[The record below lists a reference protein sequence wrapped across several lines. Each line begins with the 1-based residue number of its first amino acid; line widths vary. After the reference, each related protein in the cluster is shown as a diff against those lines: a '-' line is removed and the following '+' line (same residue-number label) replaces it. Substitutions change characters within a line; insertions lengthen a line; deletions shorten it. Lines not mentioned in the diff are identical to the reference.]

1 MSHSAVHP
9 GGQSAASA
17 PELPAAITELTS
29 ALGEAAVLT
38 DPTSLGEFGDPYAPA
53 EWTDLRPAAVVQPS
67 SVEEVQAVV
76 RIANEHRLTLWTVSR
91 GKNNGY
97 GGSAVRGPGSVLV
110 HLGRMNKVVEVNE
123 ELAYAVVEPGVS
135 FYDLYDELG
144 RHGHRLWAAVP
155 DLGWGSVL
163 GNALDHGMGYAPNG
177 DRAASVCGMEIVLAD
192 GTIVRT
198 GMGAMEGSPS
208 WHLSK
213 RGFGPTLDGLF
224 MQSNFGIVTKVGIW
238 LMPKPQVY
246 SSCRVFGS
254 DDRDLEALVDTLRP
268 LLLDGT
274 ITGQPGIY
282 EGLPAAGWVSGAWTL
297 RFGLYGREAEVD
309 LKIATIRD
317 AFALIDGVTVS
328 EDRYQGQPPQE
339 AWQTAKV
346 HAGVPSQDQI
356 DELGLDDPDLPL
368 GHTVFSSVV
377 PNTGAHARAIT
388 ELFRRHVRQAGLRGG
403 QGLVIHGRYI
413 TNLGLIA
420 FPRGDRAAAEAV
432 FETYR
437 TMVHEATVLGYGEY
451 RTHVSM
457 MDLVAGQF
465 GFNDHALLRTTEKIK
480 DVLDPNGILSPGK
493 SGIWPNRLRAEWEA
507 AETAD
512 QLYLCPGAR
521 MQLLRGL
528 WLSHGSGAACG
539 EGLHGM
545 SRGAPPGSPAP
556 AGHYV
561 RLPKAWQQQP

>member
-388 ELFRRHVRQAGLRGG
+388 ELFRRHVRQAGLGRARARDPRPVHHEPGPHRLPPRRSRGRRGG
-403 QGLVIHGRYI
+403 LRDLPHDGARGNGARVRRVPHARLDDGSGGR
-413 TNLGLIA
+413 A
-420 FPRGDRAAAEAV
+420 VRVQRPRAAADDREDQG
-432 FETYR
+432 R
-437 TMVHEATVLGYGEY
+437 
-451 RTHVSM
+451 
-457 MDLVAGQF
+457 AGSERHPVTGQVR
-465 GFNDHALLRTTEKIK
+465 NL
-480 DVLDPNGILSPGK
+480 
-493 SGIWPNRLRAEWEA
+493 AE
-507 AETAD
+507 
-512 QLYLCPGAR
+512 P
-521 MQLLRGL
+521 
-528 WLSHGSGAACG
+528 AACRMG
-539 EGLHGM
+539 GC
-545 SRGAPPGSPAP
+545 
-556 AGHYV
+556 
-561 RLPKAWQQQP
+561 